1 MDVPQLGCWF
11 AWVNC
16 ADSEKGR
23 GVERQRPGAKVK
35 EAMILTDPSQRL
47 VVVVAAFACTE

>member
-1 MDVPQLGCWF
+1 M
-11 AWVNC
+11 
-16 ADSEKGR
+16 
-23 GVERQRPGAKVK
+23 ERQRPGAKVK